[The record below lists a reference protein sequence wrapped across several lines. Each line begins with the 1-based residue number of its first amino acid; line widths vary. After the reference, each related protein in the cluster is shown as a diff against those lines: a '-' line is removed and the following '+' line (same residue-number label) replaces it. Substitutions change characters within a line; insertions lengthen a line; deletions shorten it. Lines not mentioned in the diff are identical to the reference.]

1 MYKKYVKE
9 FLKEREYRPLRLRR
23 SSRDRVREKELKVE
37 YEIEEHLLYRGEELA
52 YLSQCASMKDELEEL
67 MCILCPVL
75 TGKVCE
81 ELLLPYLLPDVIET
95 TELYRSSLHDKSKDA
110 MCYLLNVC
118 EKDKSKTKLYVYLDH
133 CPEGDSRLIHQC
145 RTLNNL

>member
-9 FLKEREYRPLRLRR
+9 FIKEREYRPLRLRR
-23 SSRDRVREKELKVE
+23 SSRDRVREKELNLE
-37 YEIEEHLLYRGEELA
+37 YDIEEHLLYRGEELA

-67 MCILCPVL
+67 MCILCPLL

-95 TELYRSSLHDKSKDA
+95 TELYRSSLHDKSKDV

-118 EKDKSKTKLYVYLDH
+118 GKYKSKSKLYIYLDH
-133 CPEGDSRLIHQC
+133 CPEGDDRLIYQC
-145 RTLNNL
+145 RTLNKL